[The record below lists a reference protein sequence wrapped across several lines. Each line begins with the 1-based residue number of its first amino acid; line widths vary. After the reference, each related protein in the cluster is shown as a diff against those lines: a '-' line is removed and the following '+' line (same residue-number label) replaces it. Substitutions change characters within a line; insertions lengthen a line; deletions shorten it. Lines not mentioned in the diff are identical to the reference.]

1 MQKSRMFFHKEFQEV
16 LSVEDKRSAL
26 ANADSQSAAAKQIWI
41 EPSMPAQPRFALLA
55 FAQSRD
61 HHGNEG
67 LTVGKGSRKW
77 GPEDLGKAVMKD
89 KRILIAAHTK
99 EQACRDPAWN

>member
-1 MQKSRMFFHKEFQEV
+1 M
-16 LSVEDKRSAL
+16 
-26 ANADSQSAAAKQIWI
+26 
-41 EPSMPAQPRFALLA
+41 
-55 FAQSRD
+55 
-61 HHGNEG
+61 
-67 LTVGKGSRKW
+67 